1 MGSAFSL
8 SIFKGRN
15 SAPEM
20 KNKKKEKHWAHTA
33 KDFHKR
39 DWLRD
44 WGIEREGIDTGRKGS
59 KEGEGSRNGDLS
71 PWCLSVHPT
80 KK

>member
-15 SAPEM
+15 NAPEM
-20 KNKKKEKHWAHTA
+20 KNKKEKHWAHTA

-39 DWLRD
+39 D
-44 WGIEREGIDTGRKGS
+44 
-59 KEGEGSRNGDLS
+59 
-71 PWCLSVHPT
+71 
-80 KK
+80 